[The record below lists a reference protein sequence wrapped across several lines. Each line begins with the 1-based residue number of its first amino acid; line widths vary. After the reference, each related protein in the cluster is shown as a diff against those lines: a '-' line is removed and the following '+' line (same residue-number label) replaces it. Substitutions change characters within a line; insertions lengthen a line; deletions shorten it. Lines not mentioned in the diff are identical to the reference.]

1 MTTLEQNKIEA
12 PKGCRQTIGSIV
24 VGVLL
29 FVALLIGSITGV
41 DVVGILG
48 LSTPTA
54 SGPVIFPSAT
64 PLTGTPE
71 IPTAAPGLVVPIA
84 VGQGF
89 GAEKGF
95 WQVYFTAPTGS
106 RNPATYV
113 DGIDTFLVRAIDN
126 TSRTLDIAAFEWNLT
141 TLTDAVLR
149 AHQRGV
155 QVRMVVDSEHAIEDS
170 ASTIR
175 ILMDAG
181 IPVVGDG
188 RRAFMH
194 NKFMIVDSQV
204 VWTGSWNFTVN
215 DTYRN
220 NNNALALRS
229 RKLVENYQA
238 EFDEMFTGQQFGP
251 TSPRNTPNGVFTQNG
266 IPVQTLF
273 GSEETTTRSIITV
286 LNSAQ
291 RSIRFMAFQFTLTDV
306 GAIVEAKASQGVQ
319 IEGIFETTGS
329 GTRFSEFTPLA
340 CLGAAVRTD
349 GNPFVLHHKV
359 FIVDDTTVITG
370 SYNFSDNARD
380 QNDEN
385 FLIISD
391 PDLAAQ
397 YTVEFQRMWAQARQ
411 PGTLTCP

>member
-1 MTTLEQNKIEA
+1 MTTPDKQPVEQ
-12 PKGCRQTIGSIV
+12 PKGCRQTLGSIV

-29 FVALLIGSITGV
+29 FIALIIGSLTGV

-48 LSTPTA
+48 LNTPTPA
-54 SGPVIFPSAT
+54 GPAIFPTAT
-64 PLTGTPE
+64 PFTGTP
-71 IPTAAPGLVVPIA
+71 IAPTGAPGLVVPIA

-113 DGIDTFLVRAIDN
+113 DGIDTFLARAIDN
-126 TSRTLDIAAFEWNLT
+126 ATRSLDIAAFEWNLPS
-141 TLTDAVLR
+141 LTEAVLR

-155 QVRMVVDSEHAIEDS
+155 VVRMAVDNEHAIDDRD
-170 ASTIR
+170 STIR
-175 ILMDAG
+175 PLIDAG
-181 IPVVGDG
+181 IPVVGDA

-194 NKFMIVDSQV
+194 NKFMIIDSQV
-204 VWTGSWNFTVN
+204 VWTGSWNFTIN

-238 EFDEMFTGQQFGP
+238 EFDEMFSGQQFGP
-251 TSPRNTPNGVFTQNG
+251 TSPRNTVNPIFAQNG
-266 IPVQTLF
+266 IPIQTVY
-273 GSEETTTRSIITV
+273 GSEDATTRAIISV

-306 GAIVEAKASQGVQ
+306 GAIVESKAR
-319 IEGIFETTGS
+319 EGLLVEGLFETTGS
-329 GTRFSEFTPLA
+329 QTRFSEFTPLA

-370 SYNFSDNARD
+370 SFNFSDNARD

-385 FLIISD
+385 LLFISD

-397 YTVEFQRMWAQARQ
+397 YTAEFQRLWAQGRP
-411 PGTLTCP
+411 PGALECS